1 MLSNYIKYMVSNEA
15 IKNRKAISS
24 IKNRYSLG
32 LISRE
37 QAKLEAK
44 PIIKRINMHGQEI
57 AKKHKVK
64 YYPMDFV
71 SLMR

>member
-1 MLSNYIKYMVSNEA
+1 MPEIEEAVRNRTEILDIK
-15 IKNRKAISS
+15 R
-24 IKNRYSLG
+24 RYSLG

-44 PIIKRINMHGQEI
+44 PIIKRINYAGQQI

-64 YYPMDFV
+64 YYPVDFIN
-71 SLMR
+71 LMR